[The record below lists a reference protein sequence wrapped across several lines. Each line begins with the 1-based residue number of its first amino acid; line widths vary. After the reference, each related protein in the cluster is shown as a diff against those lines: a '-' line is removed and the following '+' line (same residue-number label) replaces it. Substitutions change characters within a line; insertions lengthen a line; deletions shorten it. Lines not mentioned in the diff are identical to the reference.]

1 MSNKESRPSARS
13 SSEHKANPPG
23 NPVASRQSGD
33 DKARQQQFAAEEEQ
47 RAEHALNINKQNV
60 PIKQP
65 NKATNNS

>member
-1 MSNKESRPSARS
+1 MTNKESRPSSRS
-13 SSEHKANPPG
+13 TEHQANPPG
-23 NPVASRQSGD
+23 NPVASRQGSN

-47 RAEHALNINKQNV
+47 RAEQSLNINKQNV